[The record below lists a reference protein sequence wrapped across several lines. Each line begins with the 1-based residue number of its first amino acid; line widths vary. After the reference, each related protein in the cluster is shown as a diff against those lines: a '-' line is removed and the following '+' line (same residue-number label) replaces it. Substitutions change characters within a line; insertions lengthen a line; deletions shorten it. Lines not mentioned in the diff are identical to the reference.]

1 MTWTK
6 GKMPRF
12 HPLIIKG
19 IWYVADGHA
28 DTEHSLAK
36 PHDKEP
42 CDSYEEALAQ
52 AAILNEDD

>member
-1 MTWTK
+1 
-6 GKMPRF
+6 MPRF